1 MRCSTACGIST
12 ALLFFL
18 EAACA
23 ALCAFCLGG
32 MAAGASA
39 RVEHECTMGR
49 RASAGGGGG
58 SGGRVCTAAAW
69 NVACRLAL
77 SAHCAAFQFSRSL
90 LQAVRTPDTAPCPSS
105 RLLGPCWLIFM
116 SDRSG

>member
-32 MAAGASA
+32 MAVEGDEGSGTGAAG
-39 RVEHECTMGR
+39 
-49 RASAGGGGG
+49 RASAGGG
-58 SGGRVCTAAAW
+58 SGGGGGGGEKAA
-69 NVACRLAL
+69 
-77 SAHCAAFQFSRSL
+77 
-90 LQAVRTPDTAPCPSS
+90 
-105 RLLGPCWLIFM
+105 G
-116 SDRSG
+116 

>member
-32 MAAGASA
+32 MAEEQGNKAWLG
-39 RVEHECTMGR
+39 MGR
-49 RASAGGGGG
+49 SVLC
-58 SGGRVCTAAAW
+58 SGGTLAAA
-69 NVACRLAL
+69 AA
-77 SAHCAAFQFSRSL
+77 AGCAGSSRPECSMRNQLCSL
-90 LQAVRTPDTAPCPSS
+90 L
-105 RLLGPCWLIFM
+105 
-116 SDRSG
+116 